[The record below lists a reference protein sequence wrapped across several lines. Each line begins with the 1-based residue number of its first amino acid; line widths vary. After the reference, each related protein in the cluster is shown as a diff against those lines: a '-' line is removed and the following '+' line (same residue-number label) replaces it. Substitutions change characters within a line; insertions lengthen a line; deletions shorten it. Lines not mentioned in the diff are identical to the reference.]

1 MLFKETVSRGYIEP
15 CPSSSGEEGVLV
27 IVDAPSCG
35 RASIDCTGYEAVY
48 LIDHH
53 IPQEPLG
60 IYRGVVEPSASS
72 TTELCVLMLEEVSI
86 DIPSSWLANLLLSG
100 ILFDTRGL
108 SMASIASIEAVRFL
122 MMRGARISDA
132 LQMIRRA
139 PEISERIARVKA
151 MSRVRAYRAGGIIV
165 CITHVG
171 AYEASAAQ
179 ILIGVGCDLALVISE
194 RSDSMRIVARCSE
207 DLCRNRGLDEI
218 ILSDLTRIYGGGW
231 GGHRQAAVAS
241 IKSPGGFEEILGR
254 ILEILRGKL
263 GERLRPLDSG

>member
-1 MLFKETVSRGYIEP
+1 M
-15 CPSSSGEEGVLV
+15 
-27 IVDAPSCG
+27 
-35 RASIDCTGYEAVY
+35 
-48 LIDHH
+48 IDHH

-72 TTELCVLMLEEVSI
+72 TTELCVIMLEEASI
-86 DIPSSWLANLLLSG
+86 DIPSTWLANLLLSG

-122 MMRGARISDA
+122 MMRGARISEA
-132 LQMIRRA
+132 LQMIRRP

-151 MSRVRAYRAGGIIV
+151 MSRVRAYRAGDIIV

-179 ILIGVGCDLALVISE
+179 ILVGAGCDLALVISE
-194 RSDSMRIVARCSE
+194 RGDSMRVVARCSE
-207 DLCRNRGLDEI
+207 DLCRDRDLGEI

-241 IKSPGGFEEILGR
+241 IKSPGGFEEILGGILR
-254 ILEILRGKL
+254 ILGVKL